1 MGTPA
6 PRSRAEQR
14 GDRDAGEDVWALCNR
29 GPGLNGYAALR
40 QKGGA
45 KERMRIERNQQV
57 SGTSQSDEPSNT
69 DSPPAAETKNRA
81 RSVNDEAQPLTEHLL
96 AGQFLTDAAVVE
108 ALTTQLVPSLEG
120 RDQRIAALQ
129 NAIAEGTFEVS
140 AEQIAEAMLSEQQV
154 RDGTAA

>member
-1 MGTPA
+1 
-6 PRSRAEQR
+6 
-14 GDRDAGEDVWALCNR
+14 
-29 GPGLNGYAALR
+29 
-40 QKGGA
+40 
-45 KERMRIERNQQV
+45 
-57 SGTSQSDEPSNT
+57 
-69 DSPPAAETKNRA
+69 
-81 RSVNDEAQPLTEHLL
+81 VNDEAQPLTEHLL